1 MVCASIITV
10 SVSSVCFA
18 APSGTLRIGS
28 KGADVLDVQNKLVA
42 AGFLEQAYATGFFG
56 PNTEKAVKEYQE
68 ANGIKTT
75 GVVAELTIDAMY
87 SKNTLDTS
95 LVLKKGDENT
105 NVKKLQRALCSLGF
119 LSENHVTGNFG
130 ELTENAVLRFQ
141 GAYGISQTGTAATK
155 TLEKINS
162 LVDITKIDSTR
173 VYRAGDEDA
182 GVKALQ
188 QRLCDLGFL
197 DSKYVTGYYGAITV
211 SAVKRFQKA
220 NSLPQTGTVAEL
232 TVKAINSTEA
242 KTSTTT
248 NTSDIIA
255 KPGTL
260 RMGDSGTQVKKLQQ
274 NLKALGY
281 FKGSLTG
288 TFGSVTREAVVKFQ
302 KAYSLT
308 ADGIANSKTLSKIT
322 AALSSSS
329 ASSSSSSTSSS
340 SSYASANMTII
351 NSALATLSESELEDV
366 RLMARVIKR
375 EAGGKSYRCQLAI
388 GSVIM
393 NRVKKS
399 NISVYSVIY
408 SPNQFSTAN
417 STLKYETYSTSNYYA
432 AIEAYMG
439 VKPVGNCL
447 YFCHQS
453 VRYSCWAGKNR
464 TFYCQIDTEC
474 FFL

>member
-1 MVCASIITV
+1 MVCTIILTV
-10 SVSSVCFA
+10 CVSSVCFA

-42 AGFLEQAYATGFFG
+42 GGFLEQTYATGFFG
-56 PNTEKAVKEYQE
+56 PNTEEAVKKYQE
-68 ANGIKTT
+68 ANGIKAT
-75 GVVAELTIDAMY
+75 GVVAALTIDSMY

-95 LVLKKGDENT
+95 LVLKKGDEGA
-105 NVKKLQRALCSLGF
+105 NVKKLQSSLCSLGF
-119 LSENHVTGNFG
+119 LSENYVTGTFG

-141 GAYGISQTGTAATK
+141 GAYGISQTGTAAVK
-155 TLEKINS
+155 TLEKLNS

-281 FKGSLTG
+281 FKSSVTG
-288 TFGSVTREAVVKFQ
+288 TFGSVTRDAVVKFQ
-302 KAYSLT
+302 KAHSLT

-329 ASSSSSSTSSS
+329 ASSSTSSS
-340 SSYASANMTII
+340 SSSSYKSANMTII
-351 NSALATLSESELEDV
+351 NAALASLSESELEDV
-366 RLMARVIKR
+366 RLMARIIKR

-417 STLKYETYSTSNYYA
+417 SSLKYETYSTSNYYA

>member
-1 MVCASIITV
+1 MCLTTSA
-10 SVSSVCFA
+10 FA
-18 APSGTLRIGS
+18 APSGTLRVGS
-28 KGADVLDVQNKLVA
+28 KGADVLDVQKKLVA
-42 AGFLEQAYATGFFG
+42 AGFLEEAYATGFFG
-56 PNTEKAVKEYQE
+56 PNTEAAVKKYQE
-68 ANGIKTT
+68 ANKINPT
-75 GVVAELTIDAMY
+75 GVVASLTIDSMY

-95 LVLKKGDENT
+95 LVLKKGDEGS
-105 NVKKLQRALCSLGF
+105 NVKKLQSALCSLGF
-119 LSENHVTGNFG
+119 LSEKYVTGTFG

-141 GAYGISQTGTAATK
+141 GVYGISQTGTAAVK
-155 TLEKINS
+155 TLEKLNS
-162 LVDITKIDSTR
+162 LVDITKIDATR

-211 SAVKRFQKA
+211 AAVKRFQKA
-220 NSLPQTGTVAEL
+220 NSLPETGTTAQL
-232 TVKAINSTEA
+232 TIAALNSTEA

-248 NTSDIIA
+248 NASDIIA

-260 RMGDSGTQVKKLQQ
+260 RLGDSGTQVKKLQQ
-274 NLKALGY
+274 NLKSLGY
-281 FKGSLTG
+281 FKGSVTG
-288 TFGSVTREAVVKFQ
+288 TFGSVTRDAVVKFQ

-322 AALSSSS
+322 AALSASSVS
-329 ASSSSSSTSSS
+329 GSVGSSSSSS
-340 SSYASANMTII
+340 YKSANMTII
-351 NSALATLSESELEDV
+351 NSALASLTEAQLEDV

-393 NRVKKS
+393 NRVKHH
-399 NISVYSVIY
+399 NISVYDVVY

-417 STLKYETYSTSNYYA
+417 STLKYETFSTSNYYA

-439 VKPVGNCL
+439 VKPVGNCR

-453 VRYSCWAGKNR
+453 VRYTCWAGKNR